1 MLPQTGDK
9 SESAGIVSLGLTMLL
24 GMLGA
29 SIFRKN
35 MLSSLNK

>member
-9 SESAGIVSLGLTMLL
+9 AENAGIVSLGLTIVL